1 MILLKTIH
9 GSRLYGTNHPS
20 SDYDT
25 YTVVLDKRK
34 TKHSI
39 QDKDDSVVVSLGKF
53 LHYVDSG
60 VPQSL
65 EALFSAKKEISHP
78 LMESIRPSTGS
89 VISTYM
95 RTIKSFTFN
104 TDLKRQ
110 RHSVRMCFN
119 LSDFLEFGYFNPTLT
134 PSQLDTALIPATMEH
149 DELVRYLIDNALSY
163 DLHDEFLGKMYDK
176 LQ

>member
-9 GSRLYGTNHPS
+9 GSRLYGTDNEN
-20 SDYDT
+20 SDYDF
-25 YTVVLDKRK
+25 YT
-34 TKHSI
+34 
-39 QDKDDSVVVSLGKF
+39 VSLGKSETRQTIVNKEDDLDVSLDSF
-53 LHYVDSG
+53 LKYVNKG

-89 VISTYM
+89 VVHTYI
-95 RTIKSFTFN
+95 RTIKDFTFS

-119 LSDFLEFGYFNPTLT
+119 LSDFLEFGYFNPTLS
-134 PSQLDTALIPATMEH
+134 PSQLDTALIRATMEH
-149 DELVRYLIDNALSY
+149 DELVRYLLDNALSY
-163 DLHDEFLGKMYDK
+163 DLHDEFCGKV
-176 LQ
+176 

>member
-9 GSRLYGTNHPS
+9 GSRLYGTDNEN
-20 SDYDT
+20 SDYDF
-25 YTVVLDKRK
+25 YTVSLDKSK
-34 TKHSI
+34 TRQTIVNKE
-39 QDKDDSVVVSLGKF
+39 DELDVSLDSF
-53 LHYVDSG
+53 LSYINKG

-95 RTIKSFTFN
+95 RTIKDFTFN

-119 LSDFLEFGYFNPTLT
+119 LSDFLEFGYFNPTLS
-134 PSQLDTALIPATMEH
+134 PSQLDMALIPATMEH

-163 DLHDEFLGKMYDK
+163 DLHDEFLMRMN
-176 LQ
+176 